1 MTQYNI
7 LQSADDLFEQR
18 TRAIQSRIQTLQ
30 KDLLV
35 VSHPEVRRIILI
47 ELDNLMDDYIQR
59 KFARERKEDG

>member
-18 TRAIQSRIQTLQ
+18 TRAIQSRIQILQ

>member
-7 LQSADDLFEQR
+7 LQSADELFEQR
-18 TRAIQSRIQTLQ
+18 TRAIQSRIQILQ

-35 VSHPEVRRIILI
+35 VSHPEVRRVILI

-59 KFARERKEDG
+59 KFARERKENE